1 MSHALRDY
9 QVEIIRKTRALMKE
23 GKKSILIQSPTGSG
37 KTLLTA
43 HMVKTAADKGMGS
56 WFICHRRELVR
67 QSMKAFDG
75 EGVSYGVIA
84 NGFLGDRRK
93 AVQIA
98 SIQTLVK
105 RYRYYRKP
113 KLLIWDEAHH
123 LGAKSWEELYKEFPE
138 SFHILLTATPLR
150 LDGKG
155 LGNYANAIVS
165 GPSVQWLIENKFL
178 APYRIYVPSTID
190 LAGVRSR
197 MGDYVTSELAQA
209 ADKPTITG
217 DAIKHYKRYANGK
230 RAVVFCCS
238 VAHSEHVVKQFKEAG
253 IPAEHCDGQTPPEER
268 DEKVRRFAEGSIRVL
283 SNVELFGEGFDL
295 PAIEA
300 SILLRPTKSLGLY
313 LQQVGRALRPS
324 PGKDSAIILDHAGNC
339 ETHGLPDEE
348 REWSLADGL
357 RKKSGKSDEVSGSV
371 KVCPACFAAQ
381 WSGRT
386 TCQFCGH
393 VFETKGREVTEAEGE
408 LVEIDP
414 AVFRAQRAKEQW
426 SAQSLEDLVRLGH
439 SRGYRHPER
448 WAHHVFQ
455 ARQRQ
460 KQQPFSERLR
470 KAVEHLK

>member
-1 MSHALRDY
+1 MRD
-9 QVEIIRKTRALMKE
+9 

-43 HMVKTAADKGMGS
+43 HMVKTAASKGMGS
-56 WFICHRRELVR
+56 WFICHRRELIK
-67 QSMKAFDG
+67 QSMAAFDG

-84 NGFLGDRRK
+84 NGFLADVRK

-98 SIQTLVK
+98 SIQTLVR
-105 RYRYYRKP
+105 RYQYYRKP

-123 LGAKSWEELYKEFPE
+123 LGAKSWEELYREFPE

-155 LGNYANAIVS
+155 LGNYAKEIVL

-178 APYRIYVPSTID
+178 SPYRIYVPSTID
-190 LAGVRSR
+190 LAGVRTR
-197 MGDYVTSELAQA
+197 MGDYVTSELAIA

-238 VAHSEHVVKQFKEAG
+238 VAHSEHVVKQFQEAG

-268 DEKVRRFAEGSIRVL
+268 DEKVRRFREGSIRVL
-283 SNVELFGEGFDL
+283 SNVDLFGEGFDL

-300 SILLRPTKSLGLY
+300 AILLRPTQSLGLY

-324 PGKDSAIILDHAGNC
+324 AGKDTAIILDHAGNC
-339 ETHGLPDEE
+339 QTHGLPDED
-348 REWSLADGL
+348 REWSLLDGAK
-357 RKKSGKSDEVSGSV
+357 RKKQRGDDSQQSV
-371 KVCPACFAAQ
+371 KVCPGCFAAQ
-381 WSGRT
+381 WAGSPNCR
-386 TCQFCGH
+386 FCGYA
-393 VFETKGREVTEAEGE
+393 FETKARQITEAEGE

-414 AVFRAQRAKEQW
+414 AVLRAQRAKEQGG
-426 SAQSLEDLVRLGH
+426 AQSLQDLVRLGH
-439 SRGYRHPER
+439 ARKYKHPER

-460 KQQPFSERLR
+460 KQQPYSERLR